1 MELHRTRVRKNS
13 GPIHKLVYY
22 FSSQVTPFQIEENI
36 GLEEVPDLLEQ
47 VQQQGIHVDKVDLS
61 TLSEEEQWKLYNE
74 AVIAA
79 MISKCAIRQVFGSR
93 RRSGWL
99 FGHKVPALLVYR
111 AMPNYPAEVY
121 PCRRK
126 GQVVTIR
133 EFLKKLLSSGA

>member
-1 MELHRTRVRKNS
+1 MELHRTKVRKNS
-13 GPIHKLVYY
+13 GPIHKLAYY
-22 FSSQVTPFQIEENI
+22 FSSQVTPFQIEENM

-47 VQQQGIHVDKVDLS
+47 AQQQGIHVDKVDLS

-74 AVIAA
+74 AITAA

-93 RRSGWL
+93 KRSGWL